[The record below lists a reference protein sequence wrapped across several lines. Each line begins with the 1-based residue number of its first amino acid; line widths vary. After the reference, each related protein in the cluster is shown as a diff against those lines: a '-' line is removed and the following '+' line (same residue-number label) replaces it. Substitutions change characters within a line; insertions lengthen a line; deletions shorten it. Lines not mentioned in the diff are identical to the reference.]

1 MSMAYNLLGE
11 KIIEQMKQVKEERRY
26 LERIRE
32 ELMKKAEKLLEQSKL
47 KHHHGKMYYISFI
60 TIKETQGLQNSCL

>member
-1 MSMAYNLLGE
+1 MGYYLLGE

-32 ELMKKAEKLLEQSKL
+32 ELIKKVEKLFEQSKL
-47 KHHHGKMYYISFI
+47 KRYHGKVYYIFYHWHA
-60 TIKETQGLQNSCL
+60 LQKIFKI